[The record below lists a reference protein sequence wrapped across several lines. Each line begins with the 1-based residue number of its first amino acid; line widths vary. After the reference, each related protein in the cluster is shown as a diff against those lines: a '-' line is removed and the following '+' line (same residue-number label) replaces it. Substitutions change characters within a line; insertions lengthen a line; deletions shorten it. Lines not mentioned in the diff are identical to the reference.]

1 MEAQRRARRAASTVR
16 AATSGT
22 APGPGRTPPG
32 GRAGARAWRWAKPL
46 LWVAALVPLAWL
58 GLDALRGGLGAEPI
72 EEVTHRTGW
81 WALTLLLATLAVT
94 PLRRLS
100 GRNELA
106 RLRRPL
112 GLLAFLYATLH
123 FLTYLVDQ
131 AFDWRFLAEDVVE
144 HPYVAVGFT
153 AFLLLVPLAA
163 TSTKAMIRRLG
174 GRRWQRLHRLVYLA
188 AALAVVHFYWLVK
201 QDVREPLVFAA
212 VLALLLALRLPW
224 LRARA
229 RAR

>member
-22 APGPGRTPPG
+22 AP
-32 GRAGARAWRWAKPL
+32 
-46 LWVAALVPLAWL
+46 
-58 GLDALRGGLGAEPI
+58 
-72 EEVTHRTGW
+72 
-81 WALTLLLATLAVT
+81 
-94 PLRRLS
+94 

-188 AALAVVHFYWLVK
+188 AALSVVHFYWLVK